1 MDQEQKGVDK
11 RREEKCGMP
20 EISGLARQ
28 AGVNLSTF
36 RRSAPPSVIPDLVS
50 D

>member
-11 RREEKCGMP
+11 GREEKCGMP
-20 EISGLARQ
+20 EIGGFQRQ
-28 AGVNLSTF
+28 AGAILSTF